1 MRKIGGNRL
10 REREDD
16 LNKQEAF
23 TFCVASLSSMT
34 VSILEVV
41 MIITEMGQW

>member
-1 MRKIGGNRL
+1 M
-10 REREDD
+10 RERKDN

-23 TFCVASLSSMT
+23 TSCVASLSSMT